1 MVGAMRES
9 LRGTT
14 ERVTHAKL
22 IKIRQERRILS
33 FACHETW
40 TDISLALLAQIEYF
54 PDRIGH
60 PVPMPIR
67 YRQYSIPMSRRE
79 FTSSQ

>member
-1 MVGAMRES
+1 MVGTMREP

-33 FACHETW
+33 CACHETW

-60 PVPMPIR
+60 PVPMPNSI
-67 YRQYSIPMSRRE
+67 QTVLYSDV
-79 FTSSQ
+79 